1 MDFVQEN
8 AEITGFM
15 MEREL
20 MKRNPGLFERFQKA
34 VFALPQILSSY
45 RRIFPHY
52 TDHSELHALNVID
65 FCNRIMGPEDL
76 KRLNDDEIYC
86 LLMGCYL
93 HDVGMGIREE
103 DLDGFLEEIR
113 AAGHCAKL
121 PEGDLPDVVRKLHH
135 ELSGRFIRK
144 YAMLFDFPSEAH
156 AFAVEEIARG
166 HRKTDLFDPTEF
178 PADLPVP
185 GGNTLCVPYLAALV
199 RLADEVDVATNRSPV
214 LLRDHEIHVEVIQQ
228 KIDSLQEAV
237 REVRVEPDAFTLRV
251 HTDSEKVLKDV
262 LELQETIQATLD
274 YCRRVVSERTPFEI
288 SQTKVIMERI

>member
-1 MDFVQEN
+1 MDFMQEN
-8 AEITGFM
+8 AEMPGFM

-20 MKRNPGLFERFQKA
+20 MKRSPELFERFQKA
-34 VFALPQILSSY
+34 VFALPRILSSY

-65 FCNRIMGPEDL
+65 FCNRIIGPENL
-76 KRLNDDEIYC
+76 KRLNEDEIYC

-103 DLDGFLEEIR
+103 DLDGFLEEIKS
-113 AAGHCAKL
+113 AGHCAKP

-135 ELSGRFIRK
+135 ELSGRFVHK

-166 HRKTDLFDPTEF
+166 HRKTDLFDPTDF
-178 PADLPVP
+178 PAGLSVP

-199 RLADEVDVATNRSPV
+199 RLADEVDVATDRSPV
-214 LLRDHEIHVEVIQQ
+214 LLRDHEVHAEAIQQ

-237 REVRVEPDAFTLRV
+237 REVRVEADAFLFRI
-251 HTDSEKVLKDV
+251 HTDSEKVLEYV
-262 LELQETIQATLD
+262 CELQETTQNTLD